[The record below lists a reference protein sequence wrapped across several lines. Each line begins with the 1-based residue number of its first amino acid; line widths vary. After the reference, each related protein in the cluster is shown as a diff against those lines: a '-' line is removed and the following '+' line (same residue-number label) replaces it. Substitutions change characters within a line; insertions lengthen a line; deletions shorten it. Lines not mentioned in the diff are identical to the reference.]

1 MADDGMRERARQQ
14 IETFEDHMDLWVT
27 CKKCSKVYHT
37 SLFMSDYTRW
47 RESGSLPKY
56 LSDNGRSLLTKGICH
71 LCEEVS

>member
-1 MADDGMRERARQQ
+1 
-14 IETFEDHMDLWVT
+14 
-27 CKKCSKVYHT
+27 
-37 SLFMSDYTRW
+37 MSDYTRW